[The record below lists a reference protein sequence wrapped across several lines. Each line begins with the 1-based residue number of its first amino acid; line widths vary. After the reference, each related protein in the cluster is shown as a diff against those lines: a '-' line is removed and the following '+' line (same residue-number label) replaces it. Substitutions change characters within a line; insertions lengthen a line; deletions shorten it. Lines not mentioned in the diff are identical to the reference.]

1 MITVQKT
8 RYDLWREALER
19 AHIPPSLARDV
30 AHWICYG
37 EAPPVQDPID
47 LAMFHA
53 AKARAWAG
61 CSGDE
66 DNEFRGSGRIWVGGV
81 A

>member
-1 MITVQKT
+1 MLTESKS
-8 RYDLWREALER
+8 RYELWRETLEH

-30 AHWICYG
+30 AHWICFG
-37 EAPPVQDPID
+37 ESPPLQDPTD
-47 LAMFHA
+47 LILFHA

-61 CSGDE
+61 CSNDE
-66 DNEFRGSGRIWVGGV
+66 DEFRGSGRIWVGGV